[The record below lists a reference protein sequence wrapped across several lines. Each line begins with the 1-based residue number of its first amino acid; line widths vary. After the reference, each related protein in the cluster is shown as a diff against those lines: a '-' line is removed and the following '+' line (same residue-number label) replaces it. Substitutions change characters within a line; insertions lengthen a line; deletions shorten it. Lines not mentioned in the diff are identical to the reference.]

1 MLELSTA
8 TVVGLVAGLLVTG
21 VVAGLLAG
29 LLGVGGGIVI
39 VPILFLVFEALDFPD
54 ATLMQVAVATSLLI
68 IIPTSVSSARA
79 HHAKGNVDMALLRRW
94 SPFVF
99 AGALIG
105 GLLSFVLDGTSLRL
119 VFGIIALIVAVNMA
133 VPKQVV
139 LSSALPASIAAQGG
153 IAGFIGT
160 FSALMGIGGGT
171 LSVPVLSAFSYPTHK
186 AVGTA
191 AAFGFVIAVPAV
203 IGFIWSG
210 LGEPGRP
217 PLSLGWVNLAA
228 AALIFPVTTLVA
240 PVGARIAHRLPAEKL
255 RLVFA
260 IFLGLTALRMLWSA
274 V

>member
-1 MLELSTA
+1 MLDLSLSTLIA
-8 TVVGLVAGLLVTG
+8 LGALLLATG

-39 VPILFLVFEALDFPD
+39 VPILFLVLEGLDFPD
-54 ATLMQVAVATSLLI
+54 ETLMQVAVATSLAT

-94 SPFVF
+94 APWIFL
-99 AGALIG
+99 GALLG
-105 GLLSFVLDGTSLRL
+105 GLLSFVLSGDALRL
-119 VFGIIALIVAVNMA
+119 VFGVIALLVAINMA
-133 VPKQVV
+133 VPKQLV
-139 LSSALPASIAAQGG
+139 LAAALPRSAAAQAP
-153 IAGFIGT
+153 IAGGIGT

-171 LSVPVLSAFSYPTHK
+171 LSVPVLSAFSYPTHR

-191 AAFGFVIAVPAV
+191 AAFGFLIAVPAV
-203 IGFIWSG
+203 VGFVWSG

-240 PVGARIAHRLPAEKL
+240 PVGARIAHRLPAERL

-260 IFLGLTALRMLWSA
+260 LFLGLTALRMLWSA
-274 V
+274 L